1 MPELVS
7 LVWQR
12 PDGTKTLEIQWPL
25 EDAKAATRLIRAL
38 LWLEQEPHD
47 ATVGLSS
54 VHVHGAAWEH
64 AGVMARRNHD

>member
-7 LVWQR
+7 LIWER

-38 LWLEQEPHD
+38 LGLARESHD

-54 VHVHGAAWEH
+54 VHVHGSAREH

>member
-7 LVWQR
+7 LIWER

-38 LWLEQEPHD
+38 LGIEREPQD
-47 ATVGLSS
+47 ATVGLCS
-54 VHVHGAAWEH
+54 VHVHGLAWGH
-64 AGVMARRNHD
+64 AGVMAWRNHD